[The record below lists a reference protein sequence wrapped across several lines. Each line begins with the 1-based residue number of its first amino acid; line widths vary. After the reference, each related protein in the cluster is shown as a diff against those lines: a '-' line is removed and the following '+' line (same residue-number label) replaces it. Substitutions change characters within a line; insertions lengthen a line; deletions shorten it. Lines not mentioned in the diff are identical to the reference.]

1 VPASNTCN
9 GKLFDGQH
17 MQTAMGRYVATEGWG
32 GVLIFQVN
40 YDKDNIL
47 LNALGAGL
55 AAGGTAPA
63 GPGI

>member
-1 VPASNTCN
+1 
-9 GKLFDGQH
+9 

-32 GVLIFQVN
+32 CVLIFQVN